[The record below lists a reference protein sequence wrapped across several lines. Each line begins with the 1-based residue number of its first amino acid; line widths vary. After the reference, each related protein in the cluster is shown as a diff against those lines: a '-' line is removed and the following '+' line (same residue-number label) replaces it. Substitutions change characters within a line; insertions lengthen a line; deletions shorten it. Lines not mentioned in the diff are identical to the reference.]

1 MEHMSLFLTVLA
13 SLFSVVNPL
22 GAIPLFLSM
31 TPNHTKSERVKIA
44 WQASLYFFAI
54 LVVFFLVGTSILAFF
69 GINLDALRIAGGLVI
84 LNSGYS
90 LLKGKYEEGKAINQ
104 DVRQE
109 AMKKDD
115 ISFSPLAMPMLAGP
129 GSISLLIGLGDT
141 MPLLLHQ
148 GIVILAVLAT
158 AMFVFAILRIS
169 PKISKILGVAG
180 LQSIGRIMGFIVMS
194 IGVQFIITGIVSLV
208 ERLLSVA

>member
-1 MEHMSLFLTVLA
+1 MEHFSLFIAVFA
-13 SLFSVVNPL
+13 SLISVVNPL

-31 TPNHTKSERVKIA
+31 TPGHSNKERAKIA
-44 WQASLYFFAI
+44 WFASIYFFAI
-54 LVVFFLVGTSILAFF
+54 LVVFFLVGTSILSFF

-104 DVRQE
+104 DVRLE
-109 AMKKDD
+109 ALKKDD

-141 MPLLLHQ
+141 MPLLVHQ
-148 GIVILAVLAT
+148 GIVIMAVFVT
-158 AMFVFAILRIS
+158 ALVVFAILRVS
-169 PKISKILGVAG
+169 PRISKVLGVAG
-180 LQSIGRIMGFIVMS
+180 LQSVGRIMGFIVMS

-208 ERLLSVA
+208 ERLTDVV